1 MLQRTAVLAA
11 AMTLAGA
18 LGPATAR
25 AQARAG
31 DAPGLAEVAP
41 FLMPDTSERTNAG
54 VDVFFGVIDADE
66 GGPLFSARAKVLT
79 FEPYLDFALTPEFKI
94 WGRLPIAYVNAETT
108 VLTVEQS
115 ESDTLLGN
123 AGLGARFMTQV
134 SYELRAG
141 GGVSVHLP
149 TADADDDDG
158 NFVDPPLTAAIVRFF
173 QRERYAVDTTTV
185 SGHGDL
191 RYEMGRGYL
200 QGQVAYLRLVA
211 EDDDSEDADLLRLG
225 LAGGYWIAP
234 TVAAVAELT
243 TLSTIL
249 DDDVQFNAEDEDE
262 DFFHSLDL
270 GLRFA
275 QPRGSLSLRF
285 HLPLDD
291 VFRDSDLLGGAA
303 DLTLYF

>member
-1 MLQRTAVLAA
+1 MLQRTSVLAA
-11 AMTLAGA
+11 AMTLAA
-18 LGPATAR
+18 LGAAPHRAR
-25 AQARAG
+25 AQARTG

-41 FLMPDTSERTNAG
+41 FVMPDTSERTNAG

-66 GGPLFSARAKVLT
+66 GGALFTARAKVLT
-79 FEPYLDFALTPEFKI
+79 FEPYLDFALTPELKL
-94 WGRLPIAYVNAETT
+94 WGRLPIAYVDAETT
-108 VLTVEQS
+108 LLTVEQQ

-134 SYELRAG
+134 SYGLRGG

-149 TADADDDDG
+149 TADADDDG
-158 NFVDPPLTAAIVRFF
+158 NFVDPPLTASIVRFF
-173 QRERYAVDTTTV
+173 QGERYAVDTTTLG
-185 SGHGDL
+185 GHGDL
-191 RYEMGRGYL
+191 RFDMGRGYL
-200 QGQVAYLRLVA
+200 QGQIAYLHLLA
-211 EDDDSEDADLLRLG
+211 EDDGVEDADLLRLG
-225 LAGGYWIAP
+225 LAGGYWISP
-234 TVAAVAELT
+234 TVAALAELT

-249 DDDVQFNAEDEDE
+249 DDDVQFNGEDDDE

-275 QPRGSLSLRF
+275 QPRGALSLRF

>member
-1 MLQRTAVLAA
+1 MLQRTSVLAA
-11 AMTLAGA
+11 AITLAGA
-18 LGPATAR
+18 LGAAPAR
-25 AQARAG
+25 AQVRTG

-41 FLMPDTSERTNAG
+41 FVMPDTSERTSAG

-66 GGPLFSARAKVLT
+66 GGALFTARAKVLT
-79 FEPYLDFALTPEFKI
+79 FEPYLDFALTPELKI
-94 WGRLPIAYVNAETT
+94 WGRLPIAYVDAETT
-108 VLTVEQS
+108 VLTVEQN

-123 AGLGARFMTQV
+123 AGLGARFMAQL
-134 SYELRAG
+134 SYDLRAG

-149 TADADDDDG
+149 TADADDDG
-158 NFVDPPLTAAIVRFF
+158 NLVDPPVAASIVRFF
-173 QRERYAVDTTTV
+173 QGERYAVDTTTL

-191 RYEMGRGYL
+191 RLDLGRGYL
-200 QGQVAYLRLVA
+200 QGQIAYLHLLA
-211 EDDDSEDADLLRLG
+211 EDDEDEDADLLRFG
-225 LAGGYWIAP
+225 LAGGYWISP
-234 TVAAVAELT
+234 TVAALAELT
-243 TLSTIL
+243 TLSTML
-249 DDDVQFNAEDEDE
+249 DDDVQFNGEDEDE

-275 QPRGSLSLRF
+275 QPRGALSLRF